1 MNQNLPNVFKRFV
14 LCFALF
20 LPAMLYAVPKY
31 ILRDG
36 VILEVGAD
44 FMRRVPVGGNVL
56 AVDETE
62 DFLFYLKKTSNSY
75 YAGRIPKDGS
85 ELSEIALDVG
95 SNADVRKFFVC
106 GEEAVI
112 LSVDGEKTNGKLFRV
127 YFGENDVRIADNI
140 VDAAPL
146 ASALILLEKFSGG
159 TALSF
164 GGNVIPCGI
173 DARRISNVIGG
184 GQIVVVT
191 NGSVS
196 EIIDVQRGKNV
207 YAFSRGVNFAFP
219 ESYNLVFEATDTTQS
234 SVVDNK
240 VIFYKM
246 FINGA
251 EAGRTETGI
260 APVSKVF
267 TVNLDS
273 GKYHVISP
281 ERWELD
287 RKKEEYMR
295 MNNVYQ
301 PKPVKIYV
309 PENRVVKLLFFFDG
323 KEYRVS
329 SVFVAESL
337 K

>member
-1 MNQNLPNVFKRFV
+1 
-14 LCFALF
+14 
-20 LPAMLYAVPKY
+20 
-31 ILRDG
+31 
-36 VILEVGAD
+36 
-44 FMRRVPVGGNVL
+44 MR
-56 AVDETE
+56 T
-62 DFLFYLKKTSNSY
+62 
-75 YAGRIPKDGS
+75 
-85 ELSEIALDVG
+85 
-95 SNADVRKFFVC
+95 
-106 GEEAVI
+106 
-112 LSVDGEKTNGKLFRV
+112 
-127 YFGENDVRIADNI
+127 ADNI
-140 VDAAPL
+140 IDAAPL
-146 ASALILLEKFSGG
+146 GDSLILLERFSGG
-159 TALSF
+159 TAVSF

-173 DARRISNVIGG
+173 DARRISNVIGR
-184 GQIVVVT
+184 QIAVVT
-191 NGSVS
+191 DGSIS

-219 ESYNLVFEATDTTQS
+219 ESYNLVFEAADTVQLS
-234 SVVDNK
+234 AVDNR

-287 RKKEEYMR
+287 RKKEEYVR

-329 SVFVAESL
+329 SVFVAEP
-337 K
+337 